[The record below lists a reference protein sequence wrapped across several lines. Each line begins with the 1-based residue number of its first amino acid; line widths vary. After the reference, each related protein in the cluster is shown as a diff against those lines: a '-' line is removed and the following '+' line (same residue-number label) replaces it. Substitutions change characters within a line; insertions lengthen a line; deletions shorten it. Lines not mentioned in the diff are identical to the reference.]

1 LSPSDSEPAGSQ
13 PGQTLAVSAE
23 LLYIANLLLLPG
35 VAFLILLWLWRK
47 HRLDAPLL
55 ARCHLKQTIAASIW
69 AGALLVLANG
79 AIILLGGYHQPSTWV
94 IAIIY
99 FTVFHSTFVL
109 LGVLGLAQA
118 MAGKSYVYPLI
129 GRRCDE

>member
-1 LSPSDSEPAGSQ
+1 MSPSDNE
-13 PGQTLAVSAE
+13 PGQALAVSAE
-23 LLYIANLLLLPG
+23 LLYLANLLLLPG
-35 VAFLILLWLWRK
+35 LAFLILLWLWRK
-47 HRLDAPLL
+47 HRLDAPL

-69 AGALLVLANG
+69 AGVLLVLANG
-79 AIILLGGYHQPSTWV
+79 AIILLGGYRQPSTWV
-94 IAIIY
+94 IAILY

-118 MAGKSYVYPLI
+118 MAGKRYVYPLI